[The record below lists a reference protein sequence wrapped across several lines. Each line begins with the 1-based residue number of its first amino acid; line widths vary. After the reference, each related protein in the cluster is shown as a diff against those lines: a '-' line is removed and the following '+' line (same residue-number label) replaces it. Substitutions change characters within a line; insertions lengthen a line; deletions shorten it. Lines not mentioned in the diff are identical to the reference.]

1 MYVLFTL
8 DKRYVLD
15 YGETILTSMSAVD
28 DARQIASVEI
38 ANAFG
43 EKTAMLYDKYFVDKD
58 LKEILST
65 LEDLL
70 ARMIGTRRTQEKM
83 HNIQNVL
90 KMS

>member
-1 MYVLFTL
+1 MYCDLN
-8 DKRYVLD
+8 
-15 YGETILTSMSAVD
+15 YGEAILTSMSAVD

-43 EKTAMLYDKYFVDKD
+43 EKSAMLYDKYFADKD

-70 ARMIGTRRTQEKM
+70 ARMIGARRTQEKM